1 MKNKL
6 LPLLSLV
13 TLLGF
18 SQKKFDPTP
27 EHITQAKELREQFSE
42 EDVILLN
49 TKDYITFN
57 VDKRNSL
64 ITVEYSEEQ
73 QMMNI
78 GDRADIQKY
87 DFYNDQVEILEFYLS
102 YRNRDYAPLQNY
114 RESYT
119 SNDLFHND
127 SKVIYTNV
135 DFPVQGYQY
144 FFQEKKHYK
153 DIKYFTSIQFTDEYP
168 ILEKEVKIRV
178 PQWLEIEFKEMNF
191 EGFDIS
197 KKETRDE
204 KTEDKIITYTVK
216 NLEGHY
222 DEKMMPGPSYIYPHI
237 LVLPKSFTYKNE
249 NHKLF
254 AETADL
260 YAWYASLIDQ
270 MEDNPAEFKSKVEEL
285 TANAS
290 TDEEKI
296 KNIYYWVQDNI
307 RYIAFEDGIA
317 GFKPDDS
324 QNVFNKRYGDCKG
337 MANLIKQML
346 VEAGFDVRLTWIGT
360 KHIAYD
366 YSTPSLSVDNH
377 MICTLFKD
385 GKKIFLDGTEK
396 YNPFGEYA
404 ERIQGKQALIEDGD
418 NYILEPVPVSSASN
432 NASSFVYNAKILD
445 EVITGTVQR
454 NFKGESRSSFLYHFN
469 NLMNDKKDEALTYY
483 LDDGDKNIKVE
494 NINTSDLEN
503 READVKIDYNL
514 TLKNAISSFDG
525 IIYLDLDPNKEFA
538 NYELEDRKID
548 LVFNYKSHYDF
559 QMNLEIPTGYT
570 IEHLPENIEVDNED
584 FTIKVNLQLNG
595 NKLQYNKLFVIK
607 NAQIKQ
613 ANFQLWNDTIKQLNG
628 IYNEQL
634 TLTKPNNN

>member
-6 LPLLSLV
+6 LPLLGLV
-13 TLLGF
+13 TLLGY

-27 EHITQAKELREQFSE
+27 EHITQAKELNEQFPE

-49 TKDYITFN
+49 TKDYVKFDI
-57 VDKRNSL
+57 DKRNTL
-64 ITVEYSEEQ
+64 VTVDHSQEQ

-78 GDRADIQKY
+78 SNRADIQKY
-87 DFYNDQVEILEFYLS
+87 DFYNGEIEIEDFYFS
-102 YRNRDYAPLQNY
+102 HRNKDYASIRNY

-127 SKVIYTNV
+127 SKVIYANV

-153 DIKYFTSIQFTDEYP
+153 DIKYFTSIHFTDEYR
-168 ILEKEVKIRV
+168 ILEKEVEIRI

-191 EGFDIS
+191 EGFDIT
-197 KKETRDE
+197 KKESKDE
-204 KTEDKIITYTVK
+204 KTGDIIITYSVK
-216 NLEGHY
+216 NLEARY
-222 DEKMMPGPSYIYPHI
+222 DEQMMPGPSYIYPHI
-237 LVLPKSFTYKNE
+237 LVLSKSFTYDDKK
-249 NHKLF
+249 HKLF
-254 AETADL
+254 GETADL
-260 YAWYASLIDQ
+260 YAWYSSLINQ
-270 MEDNPAEFKSKVEEL
+270 MKDNPAEFKSKVADL
-285 TANAS
+285 TANAKS
-290 TDEEKI
+290 DEEKI

-324 QNVFNKRYGDCKG
+324 QNVFKKRYGDCKG

-396 YNPFGEYA
+396 YNSFGEYA

-418 NYILEPVPVSSASN
+418 NFILEPVPVSTAAT
-432 NASSFVYNAKILD
+432 NASSFVYNAKIVD
-445 EVITGTVQR
+445 EEITGTAKR
-454 NFKGESRSSFLYHFN
+454 TFKGESRASFLYHYH
-469 NLMNDKKDEALTYY
+469 NLMNDKKEEALTYY

-494 NINTSDLEN
+494 NIVTSDLEN
-503 READVKIDYNL
+503 READMAIDYSL

-525 IIYLDLDPNKEFA
+525 TIYLDLDPNKEFSS
-538 NYELEDRKID
+538 YELEDRKID
-548 LVFNYKSHYDF
+548 LMFQYKTHYQF
-559 QMNLEIPTGYT
+559 QMNLEIPKGYA
-570 IEHLPENIEVDNED
+570 IDNLPEAIDIDNED
-584 FTIKVNLQLNG
+584 FRIKVELQLQD
-595 NKLQYNKLFVIK
+595 NKLEYNKLFVIK

-613 ANFQLWNDTIKQLNG
+613 RNFQLWNNTIKQLKK

-634 TLTKPNNN
+634 LLTKPNNN

>member
-6 LPLLSLV
+6 LPLLGLV
-13 TLLGF
+13 TLLGY
-18 SQKKFDPTP
+18 SQKKFDPTQ
-27 EHITQAKELREQFSE
+27 EHIAQAKELREQFPE
-42 EDVILLN
+42 EDIVLLN
-49 TKDYITFN
+49 AKDHISFN
-57 VDKRNSL
+57 VDRHNTL
-64 ITVEYSEEQ
+64 VTVNYSQEQ

-78 GDRADIQKY
+78 GDRSDIQKY
-87 DFYNDQVEILEFYLS
+87 DFYNGEIEVQDFNFS
-102 YRNRDYAPLQNY
+102 YRNKDHAPITNH

-127 SKVIYTNV
+127 TEVIYANL

-144 FFQEKKHYK
+144 FFKEKKLYK
-153 DIKYFTSIQFTDEYP
+153 DIKYFTTVHFIDEYP
-168 ILEKEVKIRV
+168 TLEKEVVIRV
-178 PQWLEIEFKEMNF
+178 PQWLEIELKEMNF
-191 EGFDIS
+191 NGHDITR
-197 KKETRDE
+197 KETKDD
-204 KTEDKIITYTVK
+204 KTGDNIITYTLK

-237 LVLPKSFTYKNE
+237 LVLSKSFTYKNQKT
-249 NHKLF
+249 KLF

-260 YAWYASLIDQ
+260 YAWYNSLIGQ
-270 MEDNPAEFKSKVEEL
+270 MNDDPTEFKSKVEEL
-285 TANAS
+285 TVNTNS
-290 TDEEKI
+290 DEEKI

-324 QNVFNKRYGDCKG
+324 QNVFKKRYGDCKG

-396 YNPFGEYA
+396 FNPFGEYA

-418 NYILEPVPVSSASN
+418 NFILEAVPVSSASA
-432 NASSFVYNAKILD
+432 NASSFIYNAKIED
-445 EVITGTVQR
+445 EAITGTVQR
-454 NFKGESRSSFLYHFN
+454 TFKGESRSSFLYHYN
-469 NLMNDKKDEALTYY
+469 SLMNDKKEEALTYY
-483 LDDGDKNIKVE
+483 FDDGNKNIIVE
-494 NINTSDLEN
+494 NIKTSDLEN
-503 READVKIDYNL
+503 REANINIDYNL

-525 IIYLDLDPNKEFA
+525 IIYLDLDPNKEFEA
-538 NYELEDRKID
+538 YELEDRKID
-548 LVFNYKSHYDF
+548 LEFNHKSHYDF
-559 QMNLEIPTGYT
+559 QMKLEIPEGYA
-570 IEHLPENIEVDNED
+570 IERLPENIDVDNED
-584 FTIKVNLQLNG
+584 FTVKVSLQLNG
-595 NKLQYNKLFVIK
+595 NKLQYNKLFIIK
-607 NAQIKQ
+607 NALIKTS
-613 ANFQLWNDTIKQLNG
+613 NFQLWNKTIKKLKS

-634 TLTKPNNN
+634 TLTKPDNN